1 MNEHLLE
8 RRLNQV
14 GARLLSFSCRESQAA
29 ALCDDLS
36 LALAAGIRVS
46 GAASLVL
53 PGGTTPE
60 RLLELLA
67 DEAVDWSKVTVT
79 LSDERWVDSDSR
91 DSNERLLR
99 ERLFRGPAAAA
110 HFVPLKSPHTESAE
124 QDAALASLTLGAMPS
139 FDRVVLGMGSDGHC
153 ASLFPDSPQ
162 LDAALDMASALPC
175 MALETA
181 ASPYPRLSLT
191 LPRLLNCSELV
202 LQICGEEKRHV
213 LERALYAD
221 HAAPVAALFGQNV
234 PISVYWAP

>member
-79 LSDERWVDSDSR
+79 LSDGSRQERQLYAELRVQVGDR
-91 DSNERLLR
+91 DDVFSCVAKPEGAPLL
-99 ERLFRGPAAAA
+99 
-110 HFVPLKSPHTESAE
+110 
-124 QDAALASLTLGAMPS
+124 LGQI
-139 FDRVVLGMGSDGHC
+139 VLE
-153 ASLFPDSPQ
+153 
-162 LDAALDMASALPC
+162 ALDLVVDC
-175 MALETA
+175 GQQ
-181 ASPYPRLSLT
+181 RLI
-191 LPRLLNCSELV
+191 PNPEAPD
-202 LQICGEEKRHV
+202 GMM
-213 LERALYAD
+213 LYED
-221 HAAPVAALFGQNV
+221 
-234 PISVYWAP
+234 Y